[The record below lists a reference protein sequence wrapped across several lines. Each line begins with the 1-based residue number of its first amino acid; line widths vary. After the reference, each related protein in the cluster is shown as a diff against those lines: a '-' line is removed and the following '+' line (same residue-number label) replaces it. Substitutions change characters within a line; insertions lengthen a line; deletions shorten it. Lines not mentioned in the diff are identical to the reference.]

1 MTSSVMEVVE
11 WAMVPAFFATAKVG
25 DGHHAVPRWRP
36 FDGTTQ
42 C

>member
-1 MTSSVMEVVE
+1 MGDGSSLL
-11 WAMVPAFFATAKVG
+11 ATAKVG